1 MTRKRVGMAGLM
13 VLIAFGIFACG
24 TALAEEPGGK
34 AEATRTAAAITE
46 IELQI
51 GERTFFIMLSGHA
64 ASQELLEQ
72 LPMEITMKELNGN
85 EKYYDLPSP
94 LSADPQNIG
103 SIHAGDLMLFGS
115 DCLVLFYED
124 FQTAYRYTRLGSMA
138 DPDGLAEAL
147 EAGTVQVTL
156 RAGERQS
163 SDPVER

>member
-1 MTRKRVGMAGLM
+1 MTRKRVGMAGM
-13 VLIAFGIFACG
+13 TVLIAFGIFACG
-24 TALAEEPGGK
+24 TALAEEPGEK
-34 AEATRTAAAITE
+34 AEATRPDAAEAE

-51 GERTFFIMLSGHA
+51 GERTFSIMLSDYA

-85 EKYYDLPSP
+85 EKYFDLLSP

-147 EAGTVQVTL
+147 GAGTVQVTL

-163 SDPVER
+163 SDPGER